1 MFSVAT
7 QNFGYQDGSSIY
19 KISAGQDLVY
29 VLVVQTSLWNVTCI
43 LDMQTK
49 SFKIY
54 RSNRTW
60 MTPVTINNYCSQQLP
75 KPESFYRYPLFTCT
89 WIFYFAVFLIIWTS
103 ISAWYSPFTE
113 TRYEH
118 TRRPCQCLKH
128 CNR

>member
-1 MFSVAT
+1 MFSVVT
-7 QNFGYQDGSSIY
+7 QNFGYKDGSSIY

-29 VLVVQTSLWNVTCI
+29 IYLVVQTSLWNVTCI
-43 LDMQTK
+43 LDLPTK

-60 MTPVTINNYCSQQLP
+60 MTPVTINNCYQQIAKP
-75 KPESFYRYPLFTCT
+75 KASNILIFTWL

-103 ISAWYSPFTE
+103 ISAWYSPFTK